1 MAQHG
6 ENPQGETAMSTLE
19 KQTCKFLSRIV
30 ENLPPLDKTTMQEWI
45 ENPIALQEFLKGLT
59 IAPGSYHPES
69 ISASSRLVK
78 VDRNKPSQHQPPRS
92 TLVNSKLSRSGP
104 SRYDLTALQ
113 NITPHITQGAH
124 EATGYAI
131 LQYLEGTTNYFLYH
145 CLSLQD
151 ASAIVEKDPELF
163 RMIFGD
169 RILYFWKSALFTQ
182 NGERCV
188 PGLVSEEIQGKV
200 TTVFH
205 LYPLDAVVNI
215 DRDPV
220 YLYP

>member
-6 ENPQGETAMSTLE
+6 ENPRGETAMSTLD
-19 KQTCKFLSRIV
+19 KQTCKFLSRV
-30 ENLPPLDKTTMQEWI
+30 ADNLPHLDKTTMQEWI

-59 IAPGSYHPES
+59 IAPGSYHSKS
-69 ISASSRLVK
+69 IASSRIVK
-78 VDRNKPSQHQPPRS
+78 VDRTKPPRLKIQKS
-92 TLVNSKLSRSGP
+92 TPAKPGLSRSGP
-104 SRYDLTALQ
+104 SQYDLATLPSVAPSPQ
-113 NITPHITQGAH
+113 
-124 EATGYAI
+124 EKKMTGYTVVAD
-131 LQYLEGTTNYFLYH
+131 LEERGIFER

-169 RILYFWKSALFTQ
+169 SVLYFWKSVLFTQ
-182 NGERCV
+182 EGRKCV
-188 PGLVSEEIQGKV
+188 PVLVSEEIQGKV